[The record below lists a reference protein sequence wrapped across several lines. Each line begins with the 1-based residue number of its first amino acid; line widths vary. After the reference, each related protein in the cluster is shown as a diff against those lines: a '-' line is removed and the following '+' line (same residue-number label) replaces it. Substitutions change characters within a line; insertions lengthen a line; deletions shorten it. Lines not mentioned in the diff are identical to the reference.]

1 MSLKLPVDATD
12 HVRGNAKAV
21 IRLVEY
27 GDFECPHCKYA
38 HSLIT
43 RLLKERANDIC
54 FVFRNFPL
62 RQVHPHA
69 FISAI
74 SAEAAAKQGKYW
86 EMHDLL
92 FDNQNK
98 LNAEYLFYLAGE
110 IGLDLEKF
118 GKDSNSKEVVAKIE
132 ADFDGGVLSGVNATP
147 TFFLHDAR
155 ISYDKTYE
163 SLLNPILAELGK
175 QQH

>member
-12 HVRGNAKAV
+12 HVRGNAKAA

-27 GDFECPHCKYA
+27 GDFQCPHCQYA
-38 HSLIT
+38 HSLMT
-43 RLLKERANDIC
+43 RLLRERGNNIC

-62 RQVHPHA
+62 RKVHPHA

-74 SAEAAAKQGKYW
+74 AAEAAAKQDKYW

-98 LNAEYLFYLAGE
+98 INAEYLNYLARE
-110 IGLDLEKF
+110 IGLDLEEF
-118 GKDSNSKEVVAKIE
+118 GSDSNSKELAAKVE

-147 TFFLHDAR
+147 TFFLQDERLA
-155 ISYDKTYE
+155 YDKTYE

-175 QQH
+175 Q